1 MMRSPV
7 AFALLIAALVL
18 TAACSQNPPPLRL
31 TPVEPRPATDV
42 IKSSYVA
49 ADSLIAQVRANLPP
63 DCLLIAATLVNINR
77 LDESTPL
84 GRLITEQI
92 AGRFT
97 QNGFR
102 MIEVKLRNQIYM
114 KRNEGELILTREVRD
129 IAKQHQVRAIIA
141 GTYTTSAD
149 RIFVNLKL
157 IDLESNVVI
166 GAFDYYLERDTLI
179 RSLMNASS

>member
-1 MMRSPV
+1 MARRRFPL
-7 AFALLIAALVL
+7 ALPAAALVL
-18 TAACSQNPPPLRL
+18 LAGCAQNPPPLRL
-31 TPVEPRPATDV
+31 EPFQPKPATDV

-49 ADSLIAQVRANLPP
+49 ADALIAQVRTLLPP

-84 GRLITEQI
+84 GRLITEQL

-129 IAKQHQVRAIIA
+129 IAKQHQARAIIA
-141 GTYTTSAD
+141 GTYATSAD

-166 GAFDYYLERDTLI
+166 GAFDYYLERDTLV
-179 RSLMNASS
+179 RSLMNAGT